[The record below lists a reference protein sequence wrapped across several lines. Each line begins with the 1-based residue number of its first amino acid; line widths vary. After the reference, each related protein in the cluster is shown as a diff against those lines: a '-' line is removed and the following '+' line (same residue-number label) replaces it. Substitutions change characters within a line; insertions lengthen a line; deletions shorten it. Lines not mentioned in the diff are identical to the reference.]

1 MDDNER
7 ASLHLTNVI
16 QHVTQSRK
24 TTQAK
29 SLSNPIY
36 FIHLSIWNNF
46 KYNSLYIRRIKD
58 FRNMLLKYKVYGYLK
73 CTFFST
79 TSTIHINSDMVQ

>member
-1 MDDNER
+1 MTTKR

-36 FIHLSIWNNF
+36 FIHLSMWYMEQLGVM
-46 KYNSLYIRRIKD
+46 KYNSL
-58 FRNMLLKYKVYGYLK
+58 
-73 CTFFST
+73 
-79 TSTIHINSDMVQ
+79 Q